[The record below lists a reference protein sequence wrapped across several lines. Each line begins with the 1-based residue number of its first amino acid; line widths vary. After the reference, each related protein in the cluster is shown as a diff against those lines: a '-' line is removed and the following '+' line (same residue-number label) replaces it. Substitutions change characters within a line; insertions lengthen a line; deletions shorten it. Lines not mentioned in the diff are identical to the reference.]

1 MEIRGDMMKKI
12 ISILLVAFSVLL
24 LFTSCGTTAEDEKN
38 ASTIIANY
46 SIKNAEDEKNFI
58 VEVQNLGGVYDEL
71 YDKDGLYVKF
81 VGGKDKIYDAEGK
94 ELSRD
99 DLATGATLEISYDG
113 KLAKKSPKTIK
124 AYKVTVI
131 G

>member
-1 MEIRGDMMKKI
+1 MEIRGDIMKKI
-12 ISILLVAFSVLL
+12 VSILLIALMGLL
-24 LFTSCGTTAEDEKN
+24 LLTSCGATADKEKN

-46 SIKNAEDEKNFI
+46 SIKNADDDKNFI
-58 VEVQNLGGVYDEL
+58 VEVQDLGGVYKDL

-81 VGGKDKIYDAEGK
+81 VGGKDKIYDADGK
-94 ELSRD
+94 ELTRD
-99 DLATGATLEISYDG
+99 DLVTGATLEISYDG

-124 AYKVTVI
+124 AYKVTMI

>member
-1 MEIRGDMMKKI
+1 MKKI
-12 ISILLVAFSVLL
+12 ISLTLVVLMG
-24 LFTSCGTTAEDEKN
+24 LFMLTSCGTASDDEAN

-46 SIKNAEDEKNFI
+46 SIKNADDDKNFI
-58 VEVQNLGGVYDEL
+58 VEVQDLGGVYKEL
-71 YDKDGLYVKF
+71 YDKDGLYIKF
-81 VGGKDKIYDAEGK
+81 VGGKDKIYDADGK
-94 ELSRD
+94 ELTRE
-99 DLATGATLEISYDG
+99 DLTTGATLEISYDG

>member
-1 MEIRGDMMKKI
+1 MKKI
-12 ISILLVAFSVLL
+12 ISLTLVVLMG
-24 LFTSCGTTAEDEKN
+24 LFMLTSCGTTADDVEN

-46 SIKNAEDEKNFI
+46 SIKNAEDDKNFI
-58 VEVQNLGGVYDEL
+58 VEVQDLGGVYKEL
-71 YDKDGLYVKF
+71 YDKDGLYIKF
-81 VGGKDKIYDAEGK
+81 VGGKDKIYDADGK
-94 ELSRD
+94 ELTRD
-99 DLATGATLEISYDG
+99 DLVTGATLEISYDG

>member
-1 MEIRGDMMKKI
+1 MKKI
-12 ISILLVAFSVLL
+12 ISLTLVVLMG
-24 LFTSCGTTAEDEKN
+24 LFMLTSCGTTSDDVEK

-46 SIKNAEDEKNFI
+46 SIKNADDNKNFI
-58 VEVQNLGGVYDEL
+58 VEVQDLGGVYKEL

-81 VGGKDKIYDAEGK
+81 VGGKDKIYDADGK
-94 ELSRD
+94 ELTRE
-99 DLATGATLEISYDG
+99 DLTTGATLEISYDG